1 MPANNAFYYRHNLYT
16 FIKFKEEIRMAN
28 ETQKFLSYEGLGTYD
43 SKVKAYIVDKADTAK
58 TSAIEADAVVVT
70 TDVTTEGYAKSYTFT
85 QNGATIATVDIP
97 KDMVVS
103 SGKVVVNPE
112 GQDEGTYLELTL
124 SNATSD
130 KVYIN
135 VGKLVDIYTAKA
147 NATQVQIVIDSATR
161 EVSATIVAGGV
172 GSTELADGAVVT
184 AKIGDAQVTKAKLG
198 TDVQASIDK
207 ANSAIQSVATGK
219 TDGTVAVDGTDVL
232 VAGLKSAAYAETTAF
247 DAAGVADTKVKEL
260 ADGAVKTN
268 TSDIST
274 LKTKVANLESVT
286 IEAISTDEINAL
298 FTKVTE

>member
-1 MPANNAFYYRHNLYT
+1 
-16 FIKFKEEIRMAN
+16 MAN

-43 SKVKAYIVDKADTAK
+43 SKIKAYIVDKADAAK
-58 TSAIEADAVVVT
+58 TSAIAADAVVVT

-147 NATQVQIVIDSATR
+147 NATQVQIAIDSATR

-172 GSTELADGAVVT
+172 GSTELADGAVIT

-207 ANSAIQSVATGK
+207 ADSAIQSVATGK

-232 VAGLKSAAYAETTAF
+232 VAGLKSAAYSETTAF
-247 DAAGVADTKVKEL
+247 
-260 ADGAVKTN
+260 DGAVKTN

-274 LKTKVANLESVT
+274 LKTKVADLESVA

>member
-1 MPANNAFYYRHNLYT
+1 
-16 FIKFKEEIRMAN
+16 MAN
-28 ETQKFLSYEGLGTYD
+28 ETQKFLSYAGLGTYD
-43 SKVKAYIVDKADTAK
+43 SKIKAYIVDKADTAK
-58 TSAIEADAVVVT
+58 TSAIAADAVVVT

-147 NATQVQIVIDSATR
+147 NATQVQIAIDSATR
-161 EVSATIVAGGV
+161 EVSATIVA
-172 GSTELADGAVVT
+172 
-184 AKIGDAQVTKAKLG
+184 GDAQVTKAKLG

-207 ANSAIQSVATGK
+207 ADSAIQSVATGK

-274 LKTKVANLESVT
+274 LKTKVADLESVA

>member
-1 MPANNAFYYRHNLYT
+1 
-16 FIKFKEEIRMAN
+16 MAN

-43 SKVKAYIVDKADTAK
+43 SKIKAYIVDKADAAK
-58 TSAIEADAVVVT
+58 TSAIAADAVVVT

-147 NATQVQIVIDSATR
+147 NATQVQIAIDSATR
-161 EVSATIVAGGV
+161 EVSATIV
-172 GSTELADGAVVT
+172 
-184 AKIGDAQVTKAKLG
+184 
-198 TDVQASIDK
+198 
-207 ANSAIQSVATGK
+207 
-219 TDGTVAVDGTDVL
+219 
-232 VAGLKSAAYAETTAF
+232 
-247 DAAGVADTKVKEL
+247 AGVADTKVKEL

-274 LKTKVANLESVT
+274 LKTKVADLESVA

>member
-1 MPANNAFYYRHNLYT
+1 MPANNAFYYIHNLYT

-28 ETQKFLSYEGLGTYD
+28 ETQKFLSYAGLGTYD
-43 SKVKAYIVDKADTAK
+43 SKIKAYIVDKADTAK
-58 TSAIEADAVVVT
+58 TSAIAADAVVVT

-147 NATQVQIVIDSATR
+147 NATQVQIAIDSATR

-172 GSTELADGAVVT
+172 GSTELADGAV
-184 AKIGDAQVTKAKLG
+184 
-198 TDVQASIDK
+198 
-207 ANSAIQSVATGK
+207 
-219 TDGTVAVDGTDVL
+219 
-232 VAGLKSAAYAETTAF
+232 
-247 DAAGVADTKVKEL
+247 
-260 ADGAVKTN
+260 KTN

-274 LKTKVANLESVT
+274 LKTKVADLESVA

>member
-1 MPANNAFYYRHNLYT
+1 MTANNAFYYIHNLYT

-28 ETQKFLSYEGLGTYD
+28 ETQKFLSYAGLGTYD
-43 SKVKAYIVDKADTAK
+43 SKIKAYIVDKADTAK
-58 TSAIEADAVVVT
+58 TSAIAADAVVVT

-147 NATQVQIVIDSATR
+147 NATQVQIAIDSATR

-172 GSTELADGAVVT
+172 GSTELADGAV
-184 AKIGDAQVTKAKLG
+184 
-198 TDVQASIDK
+198 
-207 ANSAIQSVATGK
+207 
-219 TDGTVAVDGTDVL
+219 
-232 VAGLKSAAYAETTAF
+232 
-247 DAAGVADTKVKEL
+247 
-260 ADGAVKTN
+260 KTN

-274 LKTKVANLESVT
+274 LKTKVADLESVA

>member
-1 MPANNAFYYRHNLYT
+1 
-16 FIKFKEEIRMAN
+16 MAN

-43 SKVKAYIVDKADTAK
+43 SKIKAYIVDKADAAK
-58 TSAIEADAVVVT
+58 TSAIAADAVVVT

-147 NATQVQIVIDSATR
+147 NATQVQIAIDSATR
-161 EVSATIVAGGV
+161 EVSATIVA
-172 GSTELADGAVVT
+172 
-184 AKIGDAQVTKAKLG
+184 GDAQVTKAKLG

-207 ANSAIQSVATGK
+207 ADSAIQSVATGK

-274 LKTKVANLESVT
+274 LKTKVADLESVA

>member
-1 MPANNAFYYRHNLYT
+1 MCFFSSKWKSHEYFLYC
-16 FIKFKEEIRMAN
+16 
-28 ETQKFLSYEGLGTYD
+28 
-43 SKVKAYIVDKADTAK
+43 
-58 TSAIEADAVVVT
+58 
-70 TDVTTEGYAKSYTFT
+70 
-85 QNGATIATVDIP
+85 
-97 KDMVVS
+97 
-103 SGKVVVNPE
+103 
-112 GQDEGTYLELTL
+112 
-124 SNATSD
+124 
-130 KVYIN
+130 
-135 VGKLVDIYTAKA
+135 
-147 NATQVQIVIDSATR
+147 VIDSATR

-172 GSTELADGAVVT
+172 GSTELADGAVIT

-207 ANSAIQSVATGK
+207 ADSAIQSVATGK

-274 LKTKVANLESVT
+274 LKTKVADLESVT

-298 FTKVTE
+298 FAEKK

>member
-28 ETQKFLSYEGLGTYD
+28 ETQKFLSYAGLGTYD
-43 SKVKAYIVDKADTAK
+43 SKIKAYIVDKADTAK
-58 TSAIEADAVVVT
+58 TSAIAADAVVVT

-147 NATQVQIVIDSATR
+147 NATQVQIAIDSATR

-172 GSTELADGAVVT
+172 GSTELADGAVIT

-274 LKTKVANLESVT
+274 LKTKVADLR
-286 IEAISTDEINAL
+286 ICCY
-298 FTKVTE
+298 

>member
-1 MPANNAFYYRHNLYT
+1 
-16 FIKFKEEIRMAN
+16 MAN
-28 ETQKFLSYEGLGTYD
+28 ETQKFLSYEGLGTYN
-43 SKVKAYIVDKADTAK
+43 SKVKAYIVDKADAAK
-58 TSAIEADAVVVT
+58 TSAIKADAVVVT

-147 NATQVQIVIDSATR
+147 NATQVQIAIDSATR

-172 GSTELADGAVVT
+172 GSTELADGAVIT
-184 AKIGDAQVTKAKLG
+184 AKIGDAQVTKARLA
-198 TDVQASIDK
+198 TFVFSVEISLVFVFTAPSASSFTFVSATPAASK
-207 ANSAIQSVATGK
+207 AVVSAYAADFKPATKTSVPSTATVPSVLPVAT
-219 TDGTVAVDGTDVL
+219 D
-232 VAGLKSAAYAETTAF
+232 
-247 DAAGVADTKVKEL
+247 
-260 ADGAVKTN
+260 
-268 TSDIST
+268 
-274 LKTKVANLESVT
+274 
-286 IEAISTDEINAL
+286 
-298 FTKVTE
+298 

>member
-1 MPANNAFYYRHNLYT
+1 
-16 FIKFKEEIRMAN
+16 MAN

-43 SKVKAYIVDKADTAK
+43 SKIKAYIVDKADAAK
-58 TSAIEADAVVVT
+58 TSAIAADAVVVT

-112 GQDEGTYLELTL
+112 GQNEGTYLELTL

-147 NATQVQIVIDSATR
+147 NATQVQIAIDSATR

-172 GSTELADGAVVT
+172 GSPELADGAVIT

-207 ANSAIQSVATGK
+207 ADSAIQSVATGK

-247 DAAGVADTKVKEL
+247 DAAGVADTKVK
-260 ADGAVKTN
+260 
-268 TSDIST
+268 
-274 LKTKVANLESVT
+274 NLLMVQ
-286 IEAISTDEINAL
+286 
-298 FTKVTE
+298 

>member
-43 SKVKAYIVDKADTAK
+43 SKIKAYIVDKADAAK
-58 TSAIEADAVVVT
+58 TSAIAADAVVVT

-147 NATQVQIVIDSATR
+147 NATQVQIAIDSATR

-172 GSTELADGAVVT
+172 GSTELADGAV
-184 AKIGDAQVTKAKLG
+184 
-198 TDVQASIDK
+198 
-207 ANSAIQSVATGK
+207 
-219 TDGTVAVDGTDVL
+219 
-232 VAGLKSAAYAETTAF
+232 
-247 DAAGVADTKVKEL
+247 
-260 ADGAVKTN
+260 KTN

-274 LKTKVANLESVT
+274 LKTKVADLESVA

>member
-184 AKIGDAQVTKAKLG
+184 AKIGDAQVTKA
-198 TDVQASIDK
+198 
-207 ANSAIQSVATGK
+207 NSAIQSVATGK

-232 VAGLKSAAYAETTAF
+232 VAGLKSAAYVETTAF

-274 LKTKVANLESVT
+274 LKTKVADLESVT

-298 FTKVTE
+298 FAEKK

>member
-1 MPANNAFYYRHNLYT
+1 MPANNAFYYIHNLYT

-43 SKVKAYIVDKADTAK
+43 SKVKAYIVDKADAAK
-58 TSAIEADAVVVT
+58 TSAIKADAVVVT

-147 NATQVQIVIDSATR
+147 NATQVQIAIDSATR

-172 GSTELADGAVVT
+172 GSTELADGAV
-184 AKIGDAQVTKAKLG
+184 
-198 TDVQASIDK
+198 
-207 ANSAIQSVATGK
+207 
-219 TDGTVAVDGTDVL
+219 
-232 VAGLKSAAYAETTAF
+232 
-247 DAAGVADTKVKEL
+247 
-260 ADGAVKTN
+260 KTN

-274 LKTKVANLESVT
+274 LKTKVADLESVA

>member
-1 MPANNAFYYRHNLYT
+1 
-16 FIKFKEEIRMAN
+16 MAN
-28 ETQKFLSYEGLGTYD
+28 ETQKFLSYAGLGTYD
-43 SKVKAYIVDKADTAK
+43 SKIKAYIVDKADTAK
-58 TSAIEADAVVVT
+58 TSAIAADAVVVT

-147 NATQVQIVIDSATR
+147 NATQVQIAIDSATR

-172 GSTELADGAVVT
+172 GSTELADGAVIT

-207 ANSAIQSVATGK
+207 ADSAIQS
-219 TDGTVAVDGTDVL
+219 VL

-274 LKTKVANLESVT
+274 LKTKVADLESVA

>member
-1 MPANNAFYYRHNLYT
+1 
-16 FIKFKEEIRMAN
+16 MAN

-43 SKVKAYIVDKADTAK
+43 SKVKAYIVDKADAAK
-58 TSAIEADAVVVT
+58 TSAIKADAVVVT

-112 GQDEGTYLELTL
+112 GQNEGTYLELTL

-147 NATQVQIVIDSATR
+147 NATQVQIAIDSATR

-172 GSTELADGAVVT
+172 GSPELAD
-184 AKIGDAQVTKAKLG
+184 
-198 TDVQASIDK
+198 ASMHR
-207 ANSAIQSVATGK
+207 S
-219 TDGTVAVDGTDVL
+219 
-232 VAGLKSAAYAETTAF
+232 F
-247 DAAGVADTKVKEL
+247 R
-260 ADGAVKTN
+260 
-268 TSDIST
+268 
-274 LKTKVANLESVT
+274 
-286 IEAISTDEINAL
+286 
-298 FTKVTE
+298 

>member
-172 GSTELADGAVVT
+172 GSTELADGAV
-184 AKIGDAQVTKAKLG
+184 
-198 TDVQASIDK
+198 
-207 ANSAIQSVATGK
+207 
-219 TDGTVAVDGTDVL
+219 
-232 VAGLKSAAYAETTAF
+232 
-247 DAAGVADTKVKEL
+247 
-260 ADGAVKTN
+260 KTN

-274 LKTKVANLESVT
+274 LKTKVADLESVT

>member
-1 MPANNAFYYRHNLYT
+1 MQSLIP
-16 FIKFKEEIRMAN
+16 
-28 ETQKFLSYEGLGTYD
+28 S
-43 SKVKAYIVDKADTAK
+43 
-58 TSAIEADAVVVT
+58 
-70 TDVTTEGYAKSYTFT
+70 
-85 QNGATIATVDIP
+85 GATIATVDIP

-112 GQDEGTYLELTL
+112 GQNEGTYLELTL

-147 NATQVQIVIDSATR
+147 NATQVQIAIDSATR

-172 GSTELADGAVVT
+172 GSTELADGAVIT

-207 ANSAIQSVATGK
+207 ADSAIQSVATGK

-247 DAAGVADTKVKEL
+247 DAAGVADTKVKGILKRWTWEL
-260 ADGAVKTN
+260 VDEEKVPKAFC
-268 TSDIST
+268 TSDS
-274 LKTKVANLESVT
+274 KK
-286 IEAISTDEINAL
+286 INAAIKEGIRDIAGIRI
-298 FTKVTE
+298 FEESTVR

>member
-1 MPANNAFYYRHNLYT
+1 
-16 FIKFKEEIRMAN
+16 MAN
-28 ETQKFLSYEGLGTYD
+28 ETQKFLSYAGLGTYD
-43 SKVKAYIVDKADTAK
+43 SKIKAYIVDKADTAK
-58 TSAIEADAVVVT
+58 TSAIAADAVVVT

-147 NATQVQIVIDSATR
+147 NATQVQIAIDSATR
-161 EVSATIVAGGV
+161 EVSATIVA
-172 GSTELADGAVVT
+172 DGAVIT

-207 ANSAIQSVATGK
+207 ADSAIQSVATGK

-274 LKTKVANLESVT
+274 LKTKVADLESVA

>member
-1 MPANNAFYYRHNLYT
+1 
-16 FIKFKEEIRMAN
+16 MAN

-43 SKVKAYIVDKADTAK
+43 SKVKAYIVDKADAAK

-147 NATQVQIVIDSATR
+147 NATQVQIAIDSATR

-172 GSTELADGAVVT
+172 GSTELADGAVIT

-207 ANSAIQSVATGK
+207 ADSAIQSVAT
-219 TDGTVAVDGTDVL
+219 
-232 VAGLKSAAYAETTAF
+232 GLKSAAYAETTAF

-274 LKTKVANLESVT
+274 LKTKVADLESIA

>member
-1 MPANNAFYYRHNLYT
+1 MPANNAFYYIHNLYT

-43 SKVKAYIVDKADTAK
+43 SKVKAYIVDKADAAK
-58 TSAIEADAVVVT
+58 TSAIKADAVVVT

-147 NATQVQIVIDSATR
+147 NATQVQIAIDSATR

-172 GSTELADGAVVT
+172 GST
-184 AKIGDAQVTKAKLG
+184 
-198 TDVQASIDK
+198 
-207 ANSAIQSVATGK
+207 
-219 TDGTVAVDGTDVL
+219 
-232 VAGLKSAAYAETTAF
+232 
-247 DAAGVADTKVKEL
+247 EL

>member
-1 MPANNAFYYRHNLYT
+1 
-16 FIKFKEEIRMAN
+16 MAN
-28 ETQKFLSYEGLGTYD
+28 ETQKFLSYAGLGTYD
-43 SKVKAYIVDKADTAK
+43 SKIKAYIVDKADTAK
-58 TSAIEADAVVVT
+58 TSAIAADAVVVT

-130 KVYIN
+130 KVN

-147 NATQVQIVIDSATR
+147 NATQVQIAIDSATR

-172 GSTELADGAVVT
+172 GSTELADGAVIT

-207 ANSAIQSVATGK
+207 ADSAIQSVATGK

-274 LKTKVANLESVT
+274 LKTKVADLESVA

>member
-1 MPANNAFYYRHNLYT
+1 
-16 FIKFKEEIRMAN
+16 MAN

-43 SKVKAYIVDKADTAK
+43 SKIKAYIVDKADAAK
-58 TSAIEADAVVVT
+58 TSAIAADAVVVT

-147 NATQVQIVIDSATR
+147 NATQVQIAIDSATR

-172 GSTELADGAVVT
+172 GSTELADGAVIT

-207 ANSAIQSVATGK
+207 ADSAIQSVATGK
-219 TDGTVAVDGTDVL
+219 TDAVDGTDVL

-274 LKTKVANLESVT
+274 LKTKVADLESVA

>member
-1 MPANNAFYYRHNLYT
+1 
-16 FIKFKEEIRMAN
+16 MAN

-43 SKVKAYIVDKADTAK
+43 SKIKAYIVDKADAAK
-58 TSAIEADAVVVT
+58 TSAIAADAVVVT

-147 NATQVQIVIDSATR
+147 NATQVQIAIDSATR

-172 GSTELADGAVVT
+172 GSTELADGAVIT

-207 ANSAIQSVATGK
+207 ADSAIQSVATGK

-232 VAGLKSAAYAETTAF
+232 VAGLKSAR
-247 DAAGVADTKVKEL
+247 
-260 ADGAVKTN
+260 
-268 TSDIST
+268 IC
-274 LKTKVANLESVT
+274 
-286 IEAISTDEINAL
+286 
-298 FTKVTE
+298 

>member
-1 MPANNAFYYRHNLYT
+1 
-16 FIKFKEEIRMAN
+16 MAN

-184 AKIGDAQVTKAKLG
+184 AKIEMLKLQKQNWTLTYKLLLIKPILQFSRLLLVKRTVQSLLMAQM
-198 TDVQASIDK
+198 
-207 ANSAIQSVATGK
+207 
-219 TDGTVAVDGTDVL
+219 
-232 VAGLKSAAYAETTAF
+232 F
-247 DAAGVADTKVKEL
+247 
-260 ADGAVKTN
+260 
-268 TSDIST
+268 
-274 LKTKVANLESVT
+274 
-286 IEAISTDEINAL
+286 
-298 FTKVTE
+298 

>member
-1 MPANNAFYYRHNLYT
+1 
-16 FIKFKEEIRMAN
+16 MAN

-161 EVSATIVAGGV
+161 EVSATIVAGGGV

-184 AKIGDAQVTKAKLG
+184 AKIGDAQVTKAKLD

-207 ANSAIQSVATGK
+207 ADSAIQSVATGK

-232 VAGLKSAAYAETTAF
+232 VAGLKSAAYVETTAF

-274 LKTKVANLESVT
+274 LKTKVADLESVT

-298 FTKVTE
+298 FAEKK